1 MTNKILKFILLILV
15 VIFLIAVFI
24 FISTLKDKQ
33 AEMTDSTA
41 STTQTQDEQSQG
53 VKDFFLT
60 VRSPVSG
67 TTQSSKSLTVKGK
80 TTAGAE
86 VFVNDTEGK
95 ANTNGDFSINITLDE
110 GENTVL
116 VIANDSA
123 GNSLE
128 KELTVT
134 VVSFQ

>member
-134 VVSFQ
+134 VLTFQ

>member
-24 FISTLKDKQ
+24 FVSTFKDKQ
-33 AEMTDSTA
+33 AETTGSTA
-41 STTQTQDEQSQG
+41 SINETQDAQSQTEG
-53 VKDFFLT
+53 NFFLT
-60 VRSPVSG
+60 ISSPVSG
-67 TTQSSKSLTVKGK
+67 ATQSSKSLTVKGK
-80 TTAGAE
+80 TAAGAD
-86 VFVNDTEGK
+86 VFANDKEGK
-95 ANTNGDFSINITLDE
+95 AGANGDFSINITLDE

-134 VVSFQ
+134 VLTFQ